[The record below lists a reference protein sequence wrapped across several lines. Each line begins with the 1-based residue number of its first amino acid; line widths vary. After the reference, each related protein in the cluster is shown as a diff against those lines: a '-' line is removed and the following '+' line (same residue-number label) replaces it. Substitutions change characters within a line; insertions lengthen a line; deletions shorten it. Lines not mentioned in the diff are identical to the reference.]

1 MLVLPL
7 IKSSI
12 YLKIA
17 TKKDYSFNLE
27 NIEAILF
34 VYEKK
39 KIIVRVR
46 YLYVSLSTHLS
57 II

>member
-12 YLKIA
+12 HLKIA

-34 VYEKK
+34 VHEKK